1 MKTEVQRFR
10 LTPLLMEKVRAESER
25 LGMNISEFLRY
36 VLTLFFEPRADS
48 STHTMD
54 RRLVDPGAEY
64 ATKER

>member
-36 VLTLFFEPRADS
+36 VLTLFFYDRMDRSP
-48 STHTMD
+48 HNVD